1 MFGDIALYRI
11 AAMLYYGY
19 HAMNNEWITVAN
31 ASRILGVSKQAIRQ
45 RIYRNTISHRK
56 DAEGTVFVRITEPNP
71 GTNGDSYG
79 EHTAYTEDAN
89 RELIDELRDRV
100 GFLERQLDT
109 EQAASAE
116 LRRIVAGLVQRVP
129 ELEPAREPRESP
141 ETTAPE
147 GPEGGVEVPPPEE
160 KKRKKSIS
168 WWRRKI
174 FGA

>member
-1 MFGDIALYRI
+1 
-11 AAMLYYGY
+11 MLYCGY

-56 DAEGTVFVRITEPNP
+56 DAEGTVFVRITGPNP
-71 GTNGDSYG
+71 DTNGESYV

-147 GPEGGVEVPPPEE
+147 GPEGVEEVPPPQEE
-160 KKRKKSIS
+160 KSIS
-168 WWRRKI
+168 RWRRKI
-174 FGA
+174 LQILGA

>member
-1 MFGDIALYRI
+1 
-11 AAMLYYGY
+11 
-19 HAMNNEWITVAN
+19 MNNEWMTVAN
-31 ASRILGVSKQAIRQ
+31 AARILGVSKQAIRQ

-56 DAEGTVFVRITEPNP
+56 DAEGTVFVRITGPNP
-71 GTNGDSYG
+71 DTNGDSYA

-129 ELEPAREPRESP
+129 ELEPPREEPRESP

-147 GPEGGVEVPPPEE
+147 GPPEGVEETPPPQEE
-160 KKRKKSIS
+160 KSIS

>member
-1 MFGDIALYRI
+1 MLYR
-11 AAMLYYGY
+11 GY

-31 ASRILGVSKQAIRQ
+31 ASRLLGVSKQAIRQ

-56 DAEGTVFVRITEPNP
+56 DAEGTVFVRITGPNP
-71 GTNGDSYG
+71 DTNGESYG
-79 EHTAYTEDAN
+79 ENTAYTEDAN

-129 ELEPAREPRESP
+129 ELEPPREPRESP

-147 GPEGGVEVPPPEE
+147 GPPEGVEEVPPPKEE
-160 KKRKKSIS
+160 KSIS

>member
-1 MFGDIALYRI
+1 MLYR
-11 AAMLYYGY
+11 GY
-19 HAMNNEWITVAN
+19 HAMNNEWMTVAN
-31 ASRILGVSKQAIRQ
+31 AARILGVSKQAIRQ

-56 DAEGTVFVRITEPNP
+56 DEEGTVFVRITGPNP
-71 GTNGDSYG
+71 DTNGDSYG
-79 EHTAYTEDAN
+79 ENTAYTEDAN

-129 ELEPAREPRESP
+129 ELEPPREPRESP

-147 GPEGGVEVPPPEE
+147 GPPEGVEEAPPPQEE
-160 KKRKKSIS
+160 KNIS

>member
-1 MFGDIALYRI
+1 M
-11 AAMLYYGY
+11 
-19 HAMNNEWITVAN
+19 
-31 ASRILGVSKQAIRQ
+31 
-45 RIYRNTISHRK
+45 
-56 DAEGTVFVRITEPNP
+56 RITGPNP
-71 GTNGDSYG
+71 DTNGESYA

-89 RELIDELRDRV
+89 RELLLDELRDRV

-129 ELEPAREPRESP
+129 ELEPPREPRESP

-147 GPEGGVEVPPPEE
+147 GPEGVEEVPSPQEE
-160 KKRKKSIS
+160 KSIS

>member
-1 MFGDIALYRI
+1 MD
-11 AAMLYYGY
+11 
-19 HAMNNEWITVAN
+19 NEWITVAN
-31 ASRILGVSKQAIRQ
+31 AARILGVSKQAIRQ

-56 DAEGTVFVRITEPNP
+56 DEEGTVFVRITGPNP
-71 GTNGDSYG
+71 DTNGESYG

-89 RELIDELRDRV
+89 RELLDELRDRV

-129 ELEPAREPRESP
+129 ELEPPREPRESP
-141 ETTAPE
+141 QATAPE
-147 GPEGGVEVPPPEE
+147 GPPEGVEEVPPPKEE
-160 KKRKKSIS
+160 KSIS

>member
-1 MFGDIALYRI
+1 MD
-11 AAMLYYGY
+11 
-19 HAMNNEWITVAN
+19 NEWITVAN

-56 DAEGTVFVRITEPNP
+56 DEEGTVFVRITGPNP
-71 GTNGDSYG
+71 DTNGESYG

-89 RELIDELRDRV
+89 RELLDELRDRV

-129 ELEPAREPRESP
+129 ELETPRNGHETATDDAGRADGRAEPRPANGGEQ
-141 ETTAPE
+141 E
-147 GPEGGVEVPPPEE
+147 GSEP
-160 KKRKKSIS
+160 RS
-168 WWRRKI
+168 WWRRW
-174 FGA
+174 FGFE

>member
-1 MFGDIALYRI
+1 MD
-11 AAMLYYGY
+11 
-19 HAMNNEWITVAN
+19 NEWITVAN
-31 ASRILGVSKQAIRQ
+31 AARILGVSKQAIRQ

-56 DAEGTVFVRITEPNP
+56 DEEGTVFVRITGPNP
-71 GTNGDSYG
+71 DTNGESYG

-89 RELIDELRDRV
+89 RELLDELRDRV

-129 ELEPAREPRESP
+129 ELEPPREPRESP

-147 GPEGGVEVPPPEE
+147 GPPEGVEEVPPPKEE
-160 KKRKKSIS
+160 KKSIS

>member
-1 MFGDIALYRI
+1 
-11 AAMLYYGY
+11 
-19 HAMNNEWITVAN
+19 MNNEWITVSN
-31 ASRILGVSKQAIRQ
+31 AARILGVSKQAIRQ

-56 DAEGTVFVRITEPNP
+56 DEEGTVFVRITGPNP
-71 GTNGDSYG
+71 DTNGESYG

-129 ELEPAREPRESP
+129 ELEPPREEPRESP

-147 GPEGGVEVPPPEE
+147 GPEGVEEVPPPKEE
-160 KKRKKSIS
+160 KSIS

>member
-1 MFGDIALYRI
+1 MD
-11 AAMLYYGY
+11 
-19 HAMNNEWITVAN
+19 NEWITVAN
-31 ASRILGVSKQAIRQ
+31 AARILGVSKQAIRQ

-56 DAEGTVFVRITEPNP
+56 DEEGTVFVRITGPNP
-71 GTNGDSYG
+71 DTNGESYG

-129 ELEPAREPRESP
+129 ELEPPREPREPP

-147 GPEGGVEVPPPEE
+147 GPPEGVEEVPPPKEE
-160 KKRKKSIS
+160 KSIS